1 MGNVGERSVIDQH
14 EKEWRAI
21 RNKRGSE
28 LEWSKLNEKLVKKIR
43 ERHAMKMEQIDR
55 LNREH
60 SAVAMAKEF
69 QVSVGAIEK
78 ALSRQTWKHV

>member
-1 MGNVGERSVIDQH
+1 MVDQQ
-14 EKEWRAI
+14 EQEWRAI
-21 RNKRGSE
+21 RNKRGSQ

-60 SAVAMAKEF
+60 SAAAMAKEF
-69 QVSVGAIEK
+69 QVSVRTIER
-78 ALSRQTWKHV
+78 ALSKEHWKHV